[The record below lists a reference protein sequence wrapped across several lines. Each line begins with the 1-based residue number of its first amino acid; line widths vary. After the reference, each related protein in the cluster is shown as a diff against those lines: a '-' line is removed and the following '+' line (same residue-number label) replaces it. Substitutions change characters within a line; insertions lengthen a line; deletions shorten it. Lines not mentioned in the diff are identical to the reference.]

1 MRRFGFGVL
10 AMSVILPILEP
21 PPEPA
26 EPAPRRGTKVKRW
39 TNKSEV
45 RAASSSSRMGGDSE
59 SAARI
64 TWESVDAERVNRLLR
79 PWAERRRLQKLTEQ
93 YQAKAKQHK
102 QKKRLVLM
110 NKQLQVIEKHECDMW
125 LATTTEVQRQAAELH
140 KMGYEDYVVLRKL
153 GFWVPSHS
161 SMVIDLT
168 VPEFVDL
175 SDA

>member
-1 MRRFGFGVL
+1 MNVPIRFQYFGDG
-10 AMSVILPILEP
+10 VILPIWEP

-26 EPAPRRGTKVKRW
+26 EPAPRRGTKVKGW
-39 TNKSEV
+39 TNKDEV
-45 RAASSSSRMGGDSE
+45 RAASSSRMGGDSE

-79 PWAERRRLQKLTEQ
+79 PWAERRRLQRLTEQ

-140 KMGYEDYVVLRKL
+140 KMGYEDYVVLRKH
-153 GFWVPSHS
+153 GYGVPSHS